1 MQKYE
6 ELSIEIIKL
15 SLEDIIT
22 TSRPFDGEDD
32 EIGDD
37 WG

>member
-6 ELSIEIIKL
+6 VLAIEIIKL

-22 TSRPFDGEDD
+22 TSKAFDGEDD

-37 WG
+37 WH

>member
-1 MQKYE
+1 MKKYE
-6 ELSIEIIKL
+6 ELSIEVIKL

-22 TSRPFDGEDD
+22 TSKAFDGEDD

-37 WG
+37 WN

>member
-1 MQKYE
+1 MKKYE

-22 TSRPFDGEDD
+22 TSKAFDGEDD

-37 WG
+37 WN